1 MLLQP
6 IPGPTY
12 SYQQLYNVTF
22 SAAPQVL
29 IAMRNLAI
37 DYTNQSIDFTV
48 VINNSLTTSTR
59 FTTIVTAP
67 NNLSLTLMYY
77 MYIAIDPTYSYT
89 YFLYFSEDLT
99 QQLNGSLSLNTTIIK
114 NINNTITQFSLAQV
128 VSFVISFAMGA
139 NSYEYSVAATGS
151 MTSSS

>member
-1 MLLQP
+1 
-6 IPGPTY
+6 
-12 SYQQLYNVTF
+12 
-22 SAAPQVL
+22 
-29 IAMRNLAI
+29 MRNLAI